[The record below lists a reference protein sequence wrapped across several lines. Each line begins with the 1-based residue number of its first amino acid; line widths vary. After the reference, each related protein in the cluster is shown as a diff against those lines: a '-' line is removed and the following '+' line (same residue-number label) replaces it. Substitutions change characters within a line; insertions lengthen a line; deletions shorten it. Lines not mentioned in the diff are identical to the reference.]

1 MKKVMILSIALLAAI
16 ALAATAFAADTG
28 WGKDTKTLGSGSDG
42 LKPVA
47 TYGLSSNV
55 WLRYWVDDSH
65 TNYTIA
71 SGHWSGNREFGS
83 ANATTLIYYQTK
95 VTGVASGG
103 VALPSPSSTAT
114 FGSGWTAL

>member
-16 ALAATAFAADTG
+16 ALAAPAFAAWD
-28 WGKDTKTLGSGSDG
+28 KDIKTLGSGSLGDR
-42 LKPVA
+42 PVA

-55 WLRYWVDDSH
+55 YLEYTVDASH
-65 TNYTIA
+65 TNYVLGT
-71 SGHWSGNREFGS
+71 GHWSGNREYGS